1 MISDGPSMIRIAKYG
16 VPRRSTRAA
25 HSGRIRSNAV
35 AKMTRLAV
43 RNTVPTQP
51 KNHSDIRRITMNC
64 SHGLT
69 KNEARVTGYGHT
81 PPIWSVPFHQALLAE
96 L

>member
-16 VPRRSTRAA
+16 VPRLSTRAA

-35 AKMTRLAV
+35 AKITRLAV

-51 KNHSDIRRITMNC
+51 KNHSDINKMTMNW

-69 KNEARVTGYGHT
+69 KNVA
-81 PPIWSVPFHQALLAE
+81 SVIG
-96 L
+96 

>member
-1 MISDGPSMIRIAKYG
+1 MIRIAKYG

-35 AKMTRLAV
+35 AKITRLAV
-43 RNTVPTQP
+43 RKTVPTQP
-51 KNHSDIRRITMNC
+51 KNQSDISRMTMNC

-69 KNEARVTGYGHT
+69 KKVASVTGYGQT
-81 PPIWSVPFHQALLAE
+81 PPSESVPLQNALLAA

>member
-1 MISDGPSMIRIAKYG
+1 
-16 VPRRSTRAA
+16 
-25 HSGRIRSNAV
+25 
-35 AKMTRLAV
+35 MTRDAV

-51 KNHSDIRRITMNC
+51 KNHSDMSRITMNC

-69 KNEARVTGYGHT
+69 KNVASVTGYGHT
-81 PPIWSVPFHQALLAE
+81 PPSWSVPPHHALFDE